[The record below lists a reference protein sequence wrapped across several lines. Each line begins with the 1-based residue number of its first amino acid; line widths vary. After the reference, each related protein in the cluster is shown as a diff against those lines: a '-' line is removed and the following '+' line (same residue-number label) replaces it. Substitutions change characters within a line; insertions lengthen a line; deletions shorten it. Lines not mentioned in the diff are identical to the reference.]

1 MRYFVNETAEM
12 TNGTAYG
19 ENAVITGITKD
30 SRTVNK
36 GDLFIALSGERFDAH
51 DFVAQVAKSGAAAAL
66 VERKLDVDIP
76 QIVVKSTKLALGD
89 FARAHCA
96 KFDIPKVAVTGS
108 VGKTTTRDLIASVL
122 MAHYGS
128 EFVLKT
134 QGNYN
139 NDIGLP
145 FTVLGLEEKHRAA
158 VIEMGM
164 NHFGEISYL
173 TNIVKPDIAV
183 ITNAGTAHIEN
194 LGSREG
200 ILKAKC
206 EIFEGL
212 KPNGTKVLN
221 LDNDMLAT
229 VKGENIL
236 FYSINNSK
244 ADIYASDMVSKGL
257 KGTEFTVNTPKGSFR
272 AQTMLPGEH
281 IVSNALAAAAVG
293 HSLGISFEEIADGI
307 RDFVP
312 TSGRMDI
319 IDTPRYTVINGAYN
333 ANPDSMRASIEVL
346 KQADTYKCAILGDM
360 FELGDYAAD
369 MHKKVGEEAAELD
382 MVIAIGELSR
392 AVYEA
397 AGKNAMW
404 FATVDEFLSAL
415 DEKQLIPSGASVL
428 VKASH
433 SMHFEKIVEKLEEK

>member
-1 MRYFVNETAEM
+1 
-12 TNGTAYG
+12 
-19 ENAVITGITKD
+19 
-30 SRTVNK
+30 
-36 GDLFIALSGERFDAH
+36 
-51 DFVAQVAKSGAAAAL
+51 
-66 VERKLDVDIP
+66 
-76 QIVVKSTKLALGD
+76 
-89 FARAHCA
+89 
-96 KFDIPKVAVTGS
+96 
-108 VGKTTTRDLIASVL
+108 
-122 MAHYGS
+122 
-128 EFVLKT
+128 
-134 QGNYN
+134 
-139 NDIGLP
+139 
-145 FTVLGLEEKHRAA
+145 
-158 VIEMGM
+158 
-164 NHFGEISYL
+164 L
-173 TNIVKPDIAV
+173 TNIVHPDIAV

-212 KPNGTKVLN
+212 KSNGLKILN

-229 VKGENIL
+229 VKAENVC
-236 FYSINNSK
+236 FYSISDPK

-257 KGTEFTVNTPKGSFR
+257 KGTEFTINTPKGSFK
-272 AQTMLPGEH
+272 AKTLLPGEH

-293 HSLGISFEEIADGI
+293 YGLGINFDEIAAGI

-319 IDTPRYTVINGAYN
+319 IDTPKYTVINGAYN

-392 AVYEA
+392 NIYEA
-397 AGKNAMW
+397 AGKNALY
-404 FATVDEFLSAL
+404 FASLDEFFAAF
-415 DEKQLIPSGASVL
+415 DKKELIPAGASVL

>member
-1 MRYFVNETAEM
+1 MRYTVNDIAEITGGM
-12 TNGTAYG
+12 VYG
-19 ENAVITGITKD
+19 ENAVVTGITKD
-30 SRTVNK
+30 SRAVNK
-36 GDLFIALSGERFDAH
+36 GDLFVAISGERFDAH
-51 DFVAQVAKSGAAAAL
+51 NFVAQTAEAGAAAAL
-66 VERKLDVDIP
+66 VERKLDADIP
-76 QIVVKSTKLALGD
+76 QIVVKSTRKALGD
-89 FARAHCA
+89 LARAHCA
-96 KFDIPKVAVTGS
+96 KFDIPKAAVTGS

-122 MAHYGS
+122 AAHYGS
-128 EFVLKT
+128 EHVLKT
-134 QGNYN
+134 QGNFN

-145 FTVLGLEEKHRAA
+145 FTVLGLEEKHKAA

-173 TNIVKPDIAV
+173 TNIVHPDIAV

-212 KPNGTKVLN
+212 KPNGLKVLN
-221 LDNDMLAT
+221 LDNDMLAI
-229 VKGENIL
+229 VKEENTC
-236 FYSINNSK
+236 FYSIHNDK
-244 ADIYASDMVSKGL
+244 ADIYASDIRSKGL
-257 KGTEFTVNTPKGSFR
+257 KGTEFTINTPKGSFE
-272 AQTMLPGEH
+272 AKTLLPGEH

-293 HSLGISFEEIADGI
+293 YGLGISFDDIAAGI

-319 IDTPRYTVINGAYN
+319 IDTQKYTVINGAYN

-346 KQADTYKCAILGDM
+346 KQADTFKCAILGDM
-360 FELGDYAAD
+360 FELGDYAED
-369 MHKKVGEEAAELD
+369 MHKKVGEEASGLD
-382 MVIAIGELSR
+382 MVIAIGKLSR
-392 AVYEA
+392 SIYEA
-397 AGKNAMW
+397 AGKNAVY
-404 FATVDEFLSAL
+404 FEDLDSFVAAF
-415 DEKQLIPSGASVL
+415 DEKELIPAGASVL